1 MIGEIFFFIF
11 MAEPQ
16 LERVEKRQKSQY
28 FKIVQINPALG
39 KINANACA
47 NKSLLKVSSQSFDAI
62 VLSKM
67 FLNLS
72 VNAASICDLTKP
84 CKVFK
89 EDFAVEATYQ
99 LLMLFTNFKKG
110 ETTVFL
116 MN

>member
-1 MIGEIFFFIF
+1 MIGEIFFSIF
-11 MAEPQ
+11 KTKRQ
-16 LERVEKRQKSQY
+16 LERAEKKQKSQC
-28 FKIVQINPALG
+28 FKIVQIHPALG
-39 KINANACA
+39 KINAKACA
-47 NKSLLKVSSQSFDAI
+47 NKNLLKVNSQSFDAI

-99 LLMLFTNFKKG
+99 LVILFTNFKKI

>member
-1 MIGEIFFFIF
+1 

-72 VNAASICDLTKP
+72 VNAARICDLTKP

-89 EDFAVEATYQ
+89 EDFAVEASYQ
-99 LLMLFTNFKKG
+99 LATCYSRTLRKERPLSF
-110 ETTVFL
+110 
-116 MN
+116 

>member
-1 MIGEIFFFIF
+1 MIGEIFFSIF
-11 MAEPQ
+11 KTKRQ
-16 LERVEKRQKSQY
+16 LERAEKKQKSQC
-28 FKIVQINPALG
+28 FKIVQIHPALG
-39 KINANACA
+39 KINAKACA
-47 NKSLLKVSSQSFDAI
+47 NRNLLKVNSQSFDAI

-72 VNAASICDLTKP
+72 VNAARNCDLAKP

-99 LLMLFTNFKKG
+99 LVILFTNFKKR

-116 MN
+116 VN